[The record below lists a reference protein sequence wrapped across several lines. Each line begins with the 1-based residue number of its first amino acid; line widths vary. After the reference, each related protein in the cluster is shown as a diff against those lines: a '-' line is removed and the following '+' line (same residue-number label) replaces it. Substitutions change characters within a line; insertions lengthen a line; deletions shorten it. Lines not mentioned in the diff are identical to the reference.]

1 MRRKLT
7 AILLAVVLVTT
18 ALSPVAVSAQETET
32 ETTSPDITLTQDPA
46 TGNATVTVTN
56 GSSPVEAAAVNVT
69 SGVTYAGEGTYTTD
83 ENGTV
88 ELPNPDQPVDV
99 EADVTVDGTTTTET
113 FALVPVEDS
122 VDVALTQN
130 DDGTVHLEA
139 TQYGDALAGAEVDV
153 TATVAYAGAGA
164 YTTDENGTVEL
175 PEPADATEL
184 TAVVTAGDV
193 EAIQTAAVEPIAEF
207 EVAVETNDD
216 GTATVTVT
224 RDDVAVDNA
233 TVAVESDTAYAGNG
247 TYTTDENGTV
257 ALQEPAET
265 VTVTVTATDDDDEA
279 TTSAGLSPVDTGLA
293 VSVVQNSDGTATVTV
308 TDDGTAVENASVD
321 VTSDVAYDGNGSYE
335 TDATGTVG
343 LPAPEENLTVTVTA
357 VNDSEEATTTVSLE
371 LVENGGYANFGQW
384 ISSYVQQ
391 LKDEGYFGKEFGQ
404 RVSEFATENNPGAD
418 NRPDHAGPPE
428 RGEADAAA
436 DGETDDEERRG
447 PPEHAKAN
455 ADADEGDDESTDEGD
470 DESTDEGDDET
481 DGATTD
487 GSSEDADCAADA
499 DGESCEDADDADG
512 DDVPGNSGDKGN
524 RGGNGN
530 GSGPKR

>member
-56 GSSPVEAAAVNVT
+56 GSSPVEATAVNVT

-83 ENGTV
+83 ATGTV

-99 EADVTVDGTTTTET
+99 EVDVTVDGTTTTET
-113 FALVPVEDS
+113 FAFVPVEDS

-139 TQYGDALAGAEVDV
+139 IQYGDALAGAEVDV
-153 TATVAYAGAGA
+153 TATVAYAGEGA
-164 YTTDENGTVEL
+164 YTTDENGTVGL
-175 PEPADATEL
+175 PEPANATEL

-257 ALQEPAET
+257 ALPEPAET
-265 VTVTVTATDDDDEA
+265 VTVTVTVTDADDET
-279 TTSAGLSPVDTGLA
+279 TTSAELSPVDTGLA

-343 LPAPEENLTVTVTA
+343 LPAPDENLTVTVTA
-357 VNDSEEATTTVSLE
+357 VNGSEEVTTTADLE

-404 RVSEFATENNPGAD
+404 KVSEFATENNPDAD

-428 RGEADAAA
+428 RGEGDAEA
-436 DGETDDEERRG
+436 DGEADDEERRG
-447 PPEHAKAN
+447 PPEQAN
-455 ADADEGDDESTDEGD
+455 ADKGADDE
-470 DESTDEGDDET
+470 DDET
-481 DGATTD
+481 DGETTD
-487 GSSEDADCAADA
+487 ESSEDADCAAGA
-499 DGESCEDADDADG
+499 DEESCEGDADG
-512 DDVPGNSGDKGN
+512 DDEDDAPGKSGDKGN

-530 GSGPKR
+530 GNGNGPKR

>member
-18 ALSPVAVSAQETET
+18 ALSPVAVSAQEAET

-46 TGNATVTVTN
+46 TGNATVTVTD
-56 GSSPVEAAAVNVT
+56 GSSPVEATAVNVT

-83 ENGTV
+83 ANGTV
-88 ELPNPDQPVDV
+88 ELPNPDQSV
-99 EADVTVDGTTTTET
+99 DVTVDGTTTTET

-130 DDGTVHLEA
+130 EDGTVHLEA

-153 TATVAYAGAGA
+153 TATVAFAGEGA
-164 YTTDENGTVEL
+164 YTTDANGTVGL
-175 PEPADATEL
+175 PGPANATEL

-224 RDDVAVDNA
+224 
-233 TVAVESDTAYAGNG
+233 
-247 TYTTDENGTV
+247 
-257 ALQEPAET
+257 
-265 VTVTVTATDDDDEA
+265 
-279 TTSAGLSPVDTGLA
+279 
-293 VSVVQNSDGTATVTV
+293 
-308 TDDGTAVENASVD
+308 DDGTAVENTSVD

-343 LPAPEENLTVTVTA
+343 LPAPDENLTVTVTA
-357 VNDSEEATTTVSLE
+357 VNGSEEATTTADLE
-371 LVENGGYANFGQW
+371 LVENGGDATVDQW
-384 ISSYVQQ
+384 ISAYVQQ
-391 LKDEGYFGKEFGQ
+391 LKSEGYFGKEFGQ
-404 RVSEFATENNPGAD
+404 KVSEFATGNNPGVD

-428 RGEADAAA
+428 RGEDDAEA
-436 DGETDDEERRG
+436 DGEADDEDRRG
-447 PPEHAKAN
+447 PPEHANTDKGA
-455 ADADEGDDESTDEGD
+455 DDE
-470 DESTDEGDDET
+470 DDET
-481 DGATTD
+481 DGEATD
-487 GSSEDADCAADA
+487 ESRENADCVAGADE
-499 DGESCEDADDADG
+499 ESCEDDADG
-512 DDVPGNSGDKGN
+512 DDEDDAPGNSGDKGN

-530 GSGPKR
+530 GNGPKR

>member
-18 ALSPVAVSAQETET
+18 AQSPAAVSAQETET
-32 ETTSPDITLTQDPA
+32 ETTSPDITLTQNPA
-46 TGNATVTVTN
+46 TGNATVTVTT
-56 GSSPVEAAAVNVT
+56 GSSPVEGAAVNVT

-83 ENGTV
+83 ENGTA
-88 ELPNPDQPVDV
+88 ELPNPDQPVNV
-99 EADVTVDGTTTTET
+99 EVDVTVDGTTTAESFT
-113 FALVPVEDS
+113 LVPVEDS

-139 TQYGDALAGAEVDV
+139 TQYGAALAGAEVDV
-153 TATVAYAGAGA
+153 TATVTYAGEGA
-164 YTTDENGTVEL
+164 YTTDENGTVDL
-175 PEPADATEL
+175 PEPANSTEL
-184 TAVVTAGDV
+184 TAVVTVGDV
-193 EAIQTAAVEPIAEF
+193 ETIQTAAVGPIAEF
-207 EVAVETNDD
+207 EAAVETNDD

-247 TYTTDENGTV
+247 TYTTDEKGTV
-257 ALQEPAET
+257 ALPEPAET
-265 VTVTVTATDDDDEA
+265 VTVTVTATDADDEA
-279 TTSAGLSPVDTGLA
+279 TTSAELSPVDTGLA

-308 TDDGTAVENASVD
+308 TDDGMAVENASVD

-343 LPAPEENLTVTVTA
+343 LPAPDENLTVTVTA
-357 VNDSEEATTTVSLE
+357 VNGSEEATTTADLG

-404 RVSEFATENNPGAD
+404 KVSEFATENNPGAD

-428 RGEADAAA
+428 RGEGDAEA
-436 DGETDDEERRG
+436 DGDAGDEDRRG
-447 PPEHAKAN
+447 PPEHAN
-455 ADADEGDDESTDEGD
+455 ADKGADDED
-470 DESTDEGDDET
+470 DEDDGDDET
-481 DGATTD
+481 DE
-487 GSSEDADCAADA
+487 SSEDVDCAADA
-499 DGESCEDADDADG
+499 GEESCEDDADG
-512 DDVPGNSGDKGN
+512 DDEDDAPGNSGDKGN

-530 GSGPKR
+530 GNGNGPKR